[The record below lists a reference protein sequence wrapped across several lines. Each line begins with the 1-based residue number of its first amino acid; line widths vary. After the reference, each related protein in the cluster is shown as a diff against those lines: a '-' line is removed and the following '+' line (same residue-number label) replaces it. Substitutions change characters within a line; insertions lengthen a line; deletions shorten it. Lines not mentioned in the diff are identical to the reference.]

1 MGNYKTFQFILII
14 AIMLTPIFPESPF
27 CFDLNNIQK
36 EANILLSE
44 VQQNIDN
51 EKADLG
57 DYVYAA
63 VACMKLSRFQ
73 EAHKW
78 IGQGMAHTKTVQ
90 QKAGMYA
97 QEAFIFSLEKN
108 YIKAVESII

>member
-78 IGQGMAHTKTVQ
+78 IGQGMGHTKTVQ
-90 QKAGMYA
+90 QKAGMHA